1 MKYEEIKTV
10 AESIGM
16 PTEMKHRIA
25 ENCKKK
31 LNDKTEENIM
41 KNNKNYSFLRKPA
54 AVAAVLAICLSL
66 AVTALASTG
75 TLRGFL
81 KDITKGGAV
90 VGQSYEQATDEID
103 VTVDVDNDIL
113 TARVLFADPLM
124 FPYAECEKLS
134 LGEYSIVD
142 ADGKEVIKNAL
153 SEACTVTD
161 GKAEISIDLSGI
173 SDGSYKLKVNSFI
186 CEKKADR
193 PLTVNGSWE
202 ISFTK

>member
-41 KNNKNYSFLRKPA
+41 KNNKNYSFLRKPV

-66 AVTALASTG
+66 VVTALASTG
-75 TLRGFL
+75 TLQGFF

-142 ADGKEVIKNAL
+142 ADGKEVIKNAS
-153 SEACTVTD
+153 SEACEITD
-161 GKAEISIDLSGI
+161 GQAQINIDLSGI
-173 SDGSYKLKVNSFI
+173 SNGNYKLKVNSFI
-186 CEKKADR
+186 SEKKAEQ
-193 PLTVNGSWE
+193 PLTISGRWE